1 MTDQRPII
9 GITTYRQAASWGAW
23 REVPADLLP
32 SDYALS
38 VERAG
43 GIPVLVP
50 PLADRDA
57 ARAVLGRLDGLL
69 IAGGADVNPARY
81 GQEPDPNVVRWYDD
95 RDASELWLLGEADAL
110 RLPVLGIC
118 RGMQLMAVAAGGSL
132 VQHLP
137 DVVGH
142 DRHGGG
148 ESSYEAIPVAVDPGH
163 RVSALLGEQITSAS
177 HHHQAVAD
185 HPGFVATARDADGV
199 LQAMEAEGD
208 RFEVGVQWHPETTD
222 DVRVIEGLVDA
233 ARDSAARRRDER

>member
-1 MTDQRPII
+1 MTEVRPLI
-9 GITTYRQAASWGAW
+9 GITTYRQAASWGTW
-23 REVPADLLP
+23 REVVADLLP

-38 VERAG
+38 VEKAG
-43 GIPVLVP
+43 GIPVLIP
-50 PLADRDA
+50 PLAGRDA
-57 ARAVLGRLDGLL
+57 ARVVLSRLDGLL

-81 GQEPDPNVVRWYDD
+81 GETPDPSVVRWYDD
-95 RDASELWLLGEADAL
+95 RDESELWLLAEADAV

-118 RGMQLMAVAAGGSL
+118 RGMQLMAVAAGGRL

-148 ESSYEAIPVAVDPGH
+148 PSSYEAMPVAVEPGH
-163 RVSALLGEQITSAS
+163 RISRLLGTEITSAS
-177 HHHQAVAD
+177 HHHQAVAE

-199 LQAMEAEGD
+199 LQAMEAVGD

-222 DVRVIEGLVDA
+222 DVRVIEGLVEA
-233 ARDSAARRRDER
+233 ARAGAARRND